1 MSRWQM
7 SRAPV
12 LDTMV
17 NQLQPIPLQT
27 TRQHGKYL
35 SSVVLEEHLAPP
47 VLASPTVPSI
57 WQQDCHKAFGDEE
70 LECIHKRVKAW
81 VVGDE
86 LIFSLQWKHAKE
98 KADVEKR
105 RSISPLLKLVWA
117 MSQWDVVWVWLSM
130 LTIFCTEPRHHS
142 ITTSSNTPLLHI
154 TISCKNHM
162 SGA

>member
-1 MSRWQM
+1 M

-47 VLASPTVPSI
+47 VLASLAGPSI
-57 WQQDCHKAFGDEE
+57 QQQDRRKALGNEE
-70 LECIHKRVKAW
+70 LEFVHKRVVIC

-86 LIFSLQWKHAKE
+86 LIFSLEWKHEQE
-98 KADVEKR
+98 KADVAKR
-105 RSISPLLKLVWA
+105 RWISPLLKLA
-117 MSQWDVVWVWLSM
+117 
-130 LTIFCTEPRHHS
+130 
-142 ITTSSNTPLLHI
+142 
-154 TISCKNHM
+154 
-162 SGA
+162 